1 MHTVLLFWIF
11 IAETLFHGYTQHPYI
26 PQPKEIKEVPIL
38 CFHHIR
44 PDQPIQQLSPY
55 SVTESA
61 FKADMKILHDSG
73 YHTILPDQLY
83 DYLTKGTPLPP
94 KPVMITFDDNDAEQ
108 FTIAR
113 PVLQQYGFKAV
124 FFIMTVTIGKPH
136 YMSKTQIKQ
145 LADEGNQIGV
155 HTWDH
160 HMVTKYTAADW
171 VKQVDEPRKM
181 LEQIIGKPIPYFA
194 YPYGV
199 WNQQA
204 LVELKKRG
212 FKLAFQLS
220 EKIDPHEPLLTV
232 RRMIVAPSYSPQ
244 TLLKIMRR
252 DFH

>member
-1 MHTVLLFWIF
+1 MFFHYLWFMLLPLLGFRAPVAPIQKQ
-11 IAETLFHGYTQHPYI
+11 LP
-26 PQPKEIKEVPIL
+26 KEVPVL

-44 PDQPIQQLSPY
+44 PDTMRHLSPY
-55 SVTESA
+55 SVTVST

-94 KPVMITFDDNDAEQ
+94 KPVMITFDDNDGEQ
-108 FTIAR
+108 FTIAK
-113 PVLQQYGFKAV
+113 PTLDQYGFKGV

-136 YMSKTQIKQ
+136 YMSREQIKQ
-145 LADEGNQIGV
+145 LAEEGHQIGL

-160 HMVTKYTAADW
+160 HMVTKYTEQDW
-171 VKQVDEPRKM
+171 VKQLDEPKKM
-181 LEQIIGKPIPYFA
+181 LEQLIGKPIPYFA

-204 LVELKKRG
+204 LLELKKRNI
-212 FKLAFQLS
+212 KLAFQLS
-220 EKIDPHEPLLTV
+220 GKIDPTYPLLTV
-232 RRMIVAPSYSPQ
+232 RRIIVPNSNSPQ
-244 TLLKIMRR
+244 TLLKIMHR